1 MRRQRPVGLVL
12 VASILL
18 GVKARVQTAEQ
29 QQETRRG
36 LSGVVVVVEPLTA
49 EAEQDGLSAQ
59 QLQAAVER
67 HL

>member
-18 GVKARVQTAEQ
+18 GVKARVQSVEQ

-36 LSGVVVVVEPLTA
+36 LSGVAVVVEPLTA

-59 QLQAAVER
+59 QLRAAVER
-67 HL
+67 QL